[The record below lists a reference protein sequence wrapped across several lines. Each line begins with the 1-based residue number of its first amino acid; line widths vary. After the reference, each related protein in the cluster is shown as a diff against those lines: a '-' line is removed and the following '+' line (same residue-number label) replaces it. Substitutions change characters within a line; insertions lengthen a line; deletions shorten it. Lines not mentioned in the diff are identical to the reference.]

1 MRQIEMAGAV
11 ARVLRVLLTK
21 HKERQLREATK
32 TSRNS
37 LSEEPRSRSPAARAE
52 DARHP
57 ISPISMNSS
66 PQMALPGSSDMP
78 QDDDDDLSLQE
89 TLPEVIRACRSSRLQ
104 LITLAPRLLEDSAHS
119 SNSDV
124 SGCLS
129 EIVA

>member
-32 TSRNS
+32 TSRKS
-37 LSEEPRSRSPAARAE
+37 LPEEPRSPAARAE
-52 DARHP
+52 DGRHP
-57 ISPISMNSS
+57 ISPICMNSS
-66 PQMALPGSSDMP
+66 PQMALSGSSDRP

-129 EIVA
+129 EIVS

>member
-32 TSRNS
+32 TSRKS
-37 LSEEPRSRSPAARAE
+37 LPEEPRSPAARAE
-52 DARHP
+52 DGRHP

-66 PQMALPGSSDMP
+66 PQMALPGSSDRP

-129 EIVA
+129 EIVS

>member
-37 LSEEPRSRSPAARAE
+37 LSEEPRSSAARAE

-57 ISPISMNSS
+57 KSPISMKSS
-66 PQMALPGSSDMP
+66 PQLELPGSSDRP

-124 SGCLS
+124 SGWLS
-129 EIVA
+129 KVIS